1 MTATFKGPE
10 GFGERRAY
18 RFMPFRFI
26 ALDDKVVVTNE
37 GGEHELLDKTT
48 FSAFVERRL
57 EPGSTTYEDLR
68 AKHFLADSDSEIP
81 IRLLSTKVRTKRA
94 FLAGFTNLHIFVVTL
109 RCDHSCHYCQVSR
122 VSVNRS
128 RYDMTMETADK
139 ALDLVFRS
147 PAPRLKIEFQGGE
160 PLLNYELIQ
169 HIVESALRRNM
180 TEQRDLSFVV
190 TTNLSFLTDHMLDF
204 FRAHRVMVST
214 SLDGPAFIHN
224 TNRPRPEGDAYDRTI
239 SGIKHVRD
247 ALGHHSVSALMTT
260 TQLSLDHPVEIVDE
274 FVRQGFD
281 HIFLRPLSPYG
292 FAVKTHHK
300 TGYALEAFLQF
311 YKTALERIIEL
322 NRDGYFMVE
331 VYAQILLTKIL
342 TPFGTGYVDLRSPAG
357 AGIGV
362 AVYNYDGDVYPT
374 DESRMLAQMGDT
386 TLRLGNVHSSSYED
400 MFGGEL
406 LRSIVNSSCVESLP
420 GCCDCAF
427 NTYCGADPVE
437 NYATQ
442 GDLVGHR
449 PSSRFCGRNMEI
461 IKHLLRLYHG
471 PDPFIRQ
478 LFWSWVQNAPVDELL
493 PKLPE

>member
-10 GFGERRAY
+10 TFGERQAY

-26 ALDDKVVVTNE
+26 ALDDKIVVANE
-37 GGEHELLDKTT
+37 AGEHQLLDKPT

-57 EPGSTTYEDLR
+57 EPESTPYENLR
-68 AKHFLADSDSEIP
+68 AKHFLADSDAELP

-128 RYDMTMETADK
+128 RYDMTVESADK

-169 HIVESALRRNM
+169 HIVQSALRRNM
-180 TEQRDLSFVV
+180 VEQRDLSFVV
-190 TTNLSFLTDHMLDF
+190 TTNLSFLTDEMLEF

-224 TNRPRPEGDAYDRTI
+224 ANRPRPEGDAYDPTNNGLKR
-239 SGIKHVRD
+239 VRD

-260 TQLSLDHPVEIVDE
+260 THLSLGHPVEIVDE

-322 NRDGYFMVE
+322 NREGYFMVE

-386 TLRLGNVHSSSYED
+386 TLRLGNVHSSSYEE

-406 LRSIVNSSCVESLP
+406 LRSIVSSSCVESLP
-420 GCCDCAF
+420 GCSDCAF

-493 PKLPE
+493 AKLPE